1 MGLKL
6 LFKKIKRI
14 IRRIINRKS
23 DSLSN
28 NEIRECY
35 ICGKKNKN
43 FYEIFVN
50 KENDRIVDY
59 FQLVGSDT
67 ENYGCHYCDCNDRE
81 RHLFMYFDRL
91 SLWDKFKDARILHF
105 APENPLSKKIEQLLP
120 LEYVKCDLFP
130 KEDWIKIDITKIDFE
145 DNSFD
150 IVICNHIIEHIPN
163 YIQAFKEIS
172 RVLKENGFAILQTPY
187 SDLLYNHFEDS
198 NINTDELRLLFYGQE
213 DHVRIVSKRQF
224 LDELSQY
231 FTLNIVEN
239 NSLFTEEDCFK
250 FGVNKKE
257 NLVMVINNKGRS

>member
-81 RHLFMYFDRL
+81 RHLFMYFDSL
-91 SLWDKFKDARILHF
+91 SLWDKFKYARILHF
-105 APENPLSKKIEQLLP
+105 AP
-120 LEYVKCDLFP
+120 
-130 KEDWIKIDITKIDFE
+130 
-145 DNSFD
+145 
-150 IVICNHIIEHIPN
+150 
-163 YIQAFKEIS
+163 
-172 RVLKENGFAILQTPY
+172 
-187 SDLLYNHFEDS
+187 
-198 NINTDELRLLFYGQE
+198 
-213 DHVRIVSKRQF
+213 
-224 LDELSQY
+224 
-231 FTLNIVEN
+231 
-239 NSLFTEEDCFK
+239 
-250 FGVNKKE
+250 
-257 NLVMVINNKGRS
+257 